1 MAQDPSAS
9 RPVSRLSKE
18 SSRQQGTTESHVSSP
33 LSSAKDRSR
42 PGSLNLN
49 ESSPLLSPQRSQ
61 DERGPE
67 DRGTSPA
74 LLDWNEGEEE
84 QSKSTFYLI
93 ILTLG
98 IGGLQIAWATE
109 LSNGSPYLLSLGM
122 SKSLLAFVWIAGPLS
137 GTLVQP
143 YIGIRSDN
151 CRSPWGKRV
160 PFMLAGAFAT
170 AISLLCLAW
179 TREIV
184 HGFLGLFGANPESHG
199 VKVCSIIFA
208 IIFVY
213 VLDFAINTVQAGVRA
228 FIVDYAPTHQ
238 QEDANSWAGRITGIG
253 NILGYISGYVNL
265 PEIFPWLG
273 NTQFKVLCVIAS
285 VSLCGTIVIT
295 SLYIRERDPRF
306 EGPPSEAN
314 PGILSF
320 FRQVFN
326 SIRRLPP
333 QSRKVCE
340 VQFFNWMGWFGFLFY
355 ITTWI
360 GQLHVNPYFAS
371 HPDLTPA
378 EIDKAWEDATRVGT
392 FALLIFAITSFTSNM
407 LLPFLVVPSYH
418 APPPKTP
425 STPPHHTPGTPGTL
439 SASTYFFPSAPSPSP
454 TLHARLSRLLD
465 LCQIKW
471 LTLRRAWLL
480 SHILF
485 ALCMASTFFISTP
498 TQATVLAGVVG
509 LPWALS
515 LWAPFALISAEISK
529 RDSEARRGGP
539 NPKNKPEDQAGV
551 ILGLHN
557 VAVAAPQI
565 VSTLVSSAIFKL
577 AQKQRGEPY
586 DTSVGW
592 VLRFGGLA
600 ALVAAVFTWRIR
612 EDAEPVKGNGRK
624 REGGTGEEE
633 RGLRDHQDG
642 EAV

>member
-1 MAQDPSAS
+1 
-9 RPVSRLSKE
+9 
-18 SSRQQGTTESHVSSP
+18 
-33 LSSAKDRSR
+33 
-42 PGSLNLN
+42 
-49 ESSPLLSPQRSQ
+49 
-61 DERGPE
+61 
-67 DRGTSPA
+67 
-74 LLDWNEGEEE
+74 
-84 QSKSTFYLI
+84 
-93 ILTLG
+93 
-98 IGGLQIAWATE
+98 
-109 LSNGSPYLLSLGM
+109 
-122 SKSLLAFVWIAGPLS
+122 
-137 GTLVQP
+137 
-143 YIGIRSDN
+143 
-151 CRSPWGKRV
+151 
-160 PFMLAGAFAT
+160 MLAGAFAT
-170 AISLLCLAW
+170 ATSLLCLAW

-184 HGFLGLFGANPESHG
+184 HGFLGLFGAVPESHG

-208 IIFVY
+208 IIWVY
-213 VLDFAINTVQAGVRA
+213 ILDFAINTGDLLSHISIHVTNIFQVQAGVRA

-238 QEDANSWAGRITGIG
+238 QEDANSWAGRITGFG

-285 VSLCGTIVIT
+285 VSLCGTIVIS
-295 SLYIRERDPRF
+295 SLYIRERDPRL

-320 FRQVFN
+320 FRQVFQ

-378 EIDKAWEDATRVGT
+378 EIDKAWEDATRIGT
-392 FALLIFAITSFTSNM
+392 FALLIFAITSFTSNIV
-407 LLPFLVVPSYH
+407 LPFLVVPSYR

-425 STPPHHTPGTPGTL
+425 STPQHHTPGTPGTL
-439 SASTYFFPSAPSPSP
+439 SASISSFFPPAPTPSAS
-454 TLHARLSRLLD
+454 LHARLTRLLD
-465 LCQIKW
+465 FCQIRW

-480 SHILF
+480 SHILY

-498 TQATVLAGVVG
+498 TQATVLTGFVG
-509 LPWALS
+509 LPWALT

-529 RDSEARRGGP
+529 RDSEARRSES
-539 NPKNKPEDQAGV
+539 KPEDQAGV

-565 VSTLVSSAIFKL
+565 VATLVSSAIFKL

-586 DTSVGW
+586 DNSVGW

-612 EDAEPVKGNGRK
+612 EDAEPVRENGRK
-624 REGGTGEEE
+624 REEGTEDEE
-633 RGLRDHQDG
+633 RILRDT
-642 EAV
+642 V

>member
-1 MAQDPSAS
+1 MGKAGTFYARWRIRYRNLSLVLGLDSGNRAWVSWTFRRRS
-9 RPVSRLSKE
+9 RVE
-18 SSRQQGTTESHVSSP
+18 WCQGVLDHLRDHLGLHIGFRNQHRYITSHV
-33 LSSAKDRSR
+33 LTNAA
-42 PGSLNLN
+42 
-49 ESSPLLSPQRSQ
+49 E
-61 DERGPE
+61 
-67 DRGTSPA
+67 
-74 LLDWNEGEEE
+74 
-84 QSKSTFYLI
+84 
-93 ILTLG
+93 IL
-98 IGGLQIAWATE
+98 Q
-109 LSNGSPYLLSLGM
+109 
-122 SKSLLAFVWIAGPLS
+122 
-137 GTLVQP
+137 
-143 YIGIRSDN
+143 
-151 CRSPWGKRV
+151 
-160 PFMLAGAFAT
+160 
-170 AISLLCLAW
+170 
-179 TREIV
+179 
-184 HGFLGLFGANPESHG
+184 
-199 VKVCSIIFA
+199 
-208 IIFVY
+208 
-213 VLDFAINTVQAGVRA
+213 VQAGIRA

-253 NILGYISGYVNL
+253 NILGYLSGYVNL
-265 PEIFPWLG
+265 PDIFPWLG

-285 VSLCGTIVIT
+285 VSLCGTVVIT
-295 SLYIRERDPRF
+295 SLYIRERDPRL

-407 LLPFLVVPSYH
+407 LLPFLVVPSYR
-418 APPPKTP
+418 APPPKTASSP
-425 STPPHHTPGTPGTL
+425 SHHTPGTPGTL
-439 SASTYFFPSAPSPSP
+439 SASITSFFPSAPSPSP
-454 TLHARLSRLLD
+454 TLHARLTRLLD
-465 LCQIKW
+465 FCQIKW

-480 SHILF
+480 SHVLF

-498 TQATVLAGVVG
+498 TQATVLTGVVG

-529 RDSEARRGGP
+529 RDSEARRGGSYSE
-539 NPKNKPEDQAGV
+539 NKPEDQAGV
-551 ILGLHN
+551 VLGLHN
-557 VAVAAPQI
+557 VAVAAPQ
-565 VSTLVSSAIFKL
+565 VVATLVSSAIFKL

-600 ALVAAVFTWRIR
+600 ALVAAFFTWRIR
-612 EDAEPVKGNGRK
+612 EDAEPAKGNGGK
-624 REGGTGEEE
+624 QEGGTGEEV
-633 RGLRDHQDG
+633 RGLRDHQD
-642 EAV
+642 EVAV

>member
-67 DRGTSPA
+67 DRGTSPG

-160 PFMLAGAFAT
+160 PFMLAGALAT

-285 VSLCGTIVIT
+285 VSLCGTIAIT

-333 QSRKVCE
+333 RVAKCAKCS
-340 VQFFNWMGWFGFLFY
+340 FSTGWAGSAFY
-355 ITTWI
+355 STLQP
-360 GQLHVNPYFAS
+360 GSVNCMSTLTSPHIPTS
-371 HPDLTPA
+371 HQPKSTKL
-378 EIDKAWEDATRVGT
+378 G
-392 FALLIFAITSFTSNM
+392 
-407 LLPFLVVPSYH
+407 
-418 APPPKTP
+418 KTP
-425 STPPHHTPGTPGTL
+425 
-439 SASTYFFPSAPSPSP
+439 
-454 TLHARLSRLLD
+454 R
-465 LCQIKW
+465 
-471 LTLRRAWLL
+471 
-480 SHILF
+480 
-485 ALCMASTFFISTP
+485 
-498 TQATVLAGVVG
+498 
-509 LPWALS
+509 
-515 LWAPFALISAEISK
+515 
-529 RDSEARRGGP
+529 
-539 NPKNKPEDQAGV
+539 
-551 ILGLHN
+551 
-557 VAVAAPQI
+557 
-565 VSTLVSSAIFKL
+565 
-577 AQKQRGEPY
+577 
-586 DTSVGW
+586 
-592 VLRFGGLA
+592 GLA
-600 ALVAAVFTWRIR
+600 
-612 EDAEPVKGNGRK
+612 
-624 REGGTGEEE
+624 
-633 RGLRDHQDG
+633 HSHS
-642 EAV
+642 

>member
-1 MAQDPSAS
+1 M
-9 RPVSRLSKE
+9 LS
-18 SSRQQGTTESHVSSP
+18 
-33 LSSAKDRSR
+33 
-42 PGSLNLN
+42 
-49 ESSPLLSPQRSQ
+49 
-61 DERGPE
+61 
-67 DRGTSPA
+67 
-74 LLDWNEGEEE
+74 
-84 QSKSTFYLI
+84 
-93 ILTLG
+93 
-98 IGGLQIAWATE
+98 
-109 LSNGSPYLLSLGM
+109 
-122 SKSLLAFVWIAGPLS
+122 
-137 GTLVQP
+137 
-143 YIGIRSDN
+143 
-151 CRSPWGKRV
+151 
-160 PFMLAGAFAT
+160 GAFAT
-170 AISLLCLAW
+170 ALSLLCLAW

-184 HGFLGLFGANPESHG
+184 HGFLGLFGADPESHG

-208 IIFVY
+208 IIWVY
-213 VLDFAINTVQAGVRA
+213 VLDFAINTGKLFSHASLGIAHILQVQAGVRA

-253 NILGYISGYVNL
+253 NIIGYLSGYVNL

-295 SLYIRERDPRF
+295 SAYIRERDPRL

-320 FRQVFN
+320 FRQVFR

-355 ITTWI
+355 VTTWI
-360 GQLHVNPYFAS
+360 GQLQVNPYFAS

-378 EIDKAWEDATRVGT
+378 EIDKAWEDATRTGT
-392 FALLIFAITSFTSNM
+392 FALLIFAITSFASNM
-407 LLPFLVVPSYH
+407 LLPFLVVPSYR

-425 STPPHHTPGTPGTL
+425 STPPHQAPGTPGTL
-439 SASTYFFPSAPSPSP
+439 SASITSFFPPAPTPSAS
-454 TLHARLSRLLD
+454 LHARLTRLLD
-465 LCQIKW
+465 LCQIQW

-485 ALCMASTFFISTP
+485 ALCMACTFFVSTP
-498 TQATVLAGVVG
+498 AQATVLTGVVG

-515 LWAPFALISAEISK
+515 LWAPFALISAEISQ
-529 RDSEARRGGP
+529 RDSEARRSHSEH
-539 NPKNKPEDQAGV
+539 KPEDQAGV

-565 VSTLVSSAIFKL
+565 VATLVSSAIFKL

-600 ALVAAVFTWRIR
+600 ALVAAFFTWTIR
-612 EDAEPVKGNGRK
+612 EDAEPVHKGNGRK
-624 REGGTGEEE
+624 REEGGMGDEE
-633 RGLRDHQDG
+633 RVLRDHPHYHRHHPQQDA
-642 EAV
+642 ETV

>member
-1 MAQDPSAS
+1 M
-9 RPVSRLSKE
+9 
-18 SSRQQGTTESHVSSP
+18 
-33 LSSAKDRSR
+33 
-42 PGSLNLN
+42 N
-49 ESSPLLSPQRSQ
+49 ENSPLLSPQRFQ
-61 DERGPE
+61 TERGSE
-67 DRGTSPA
+67 DRGISTG
-74 LLDWNEGEEE
+74 LLDWNDGEEE
-84 QSKSTFYLI
+84 ESKSTFYLI

-143 YIGIRSDN
+143 YVGIRSDN

-184 HGFLGLFGANPESHG
+184 HGFLGLFGADPDSQG
-199 VKVCSIIFA
+199 VKVCSIVFA
-208 IIFVY
+208 IAWVY
-213 VLDFAINTVQAGVRA
+213 ILDFAINTVQAGVRA

-253 NILGYISGYVNL
+253 NILGYLSGYVKL
-265 PEIFPWLG
+265 PDIFPWLG

-295 SLYIRERDPRF
+295 SLYIRERDPRL
-306 EGPPSEAN
+306 EGPPSKAN

-320 FRQVFN
+320 FRQVFK

-355 ITTWI
+355 VTTWI

-371 HPDLTPA
+371 HPDLSPA
-378 EIDKAWEDATRVGT
+378 EIDKAWEDATRIGT
-392 FALLIFAITSFTSNM
+392 FALLIFAITSFASNM
-407 LLPFLVVPSYH
+407 LLPFLVVPSYR

-425 STPPHHTPGTPGTL
+425 STPMHHTPGTPGTL
-439 SASTYFFPSAPSPSP
+439 SASITSFFPPAPSPSA
-454 TLHARLSRLLD
+454 TLHTRLTRLLG

-498 TQATVLAGVVG
+498 TQAMVLTGFVG

-529 RDSEARRGGP
+529 RDSEARRGGSYSE
-539 NPKNKPEDQAGV
+539 NKPEDQAGV

-557 VAVAAPQI
+557 VAVASPQI
-565 VSTLVSSAIFKL
+565 VATLVSSAIFKL

-624 REGGTGEEE
+624 REAGLGEEE
-633 RGLRDHQDG
+633 RGLRDHRDG
-642 EAV
+642 EPA